1 MKLYVCLFVTMIA
14 IACMAG
20 SARAEEEFDEEM
32 LNELRSLL
40 LAKRR
45 PCNQSNL
52 SEVCANN
59 PNYGKA
65 DYTCTCQDNHTYYTG
80 VCSCVQKQDK
90 RSMLFELLRDLANET
105 NETK

>member
-20 SARAEEEFDEEM
+20 SARAEEEYDEEM
-32 LNELRSLL
+32 INELRSLL

-59 PNYGKA
+59 PNFGNP
-65 DYTCTCQDNHTYYTG
+65 DYTCTCKDYRYTG
-80 VCSCVQKQDK
+80 VCSCVQQDK
-90 RSMLFELLRDLANET
+90 RSILFELLRDLANET